1 MNDRERGT
9 HVDDVTTAPTTRA
22 VAEVLAHVLGGPLD
36 RFGPDTELFGRLPE
50 LDSLALVEL
59 ITASEDRFG
68 FEFDEEDITFA
79 VFATVQSLA
88 SHIDSCTARP

>member
-1 MNDRERGT
+1 MN
-9 HVDDVTTAPTTRA
+9 DVTTTQTAGA
-22 VAEVLAHVLGGPLD
+22 VAEVLAEILGGPVD

-59 ITASEDRFG
+59 ITVSEERFG
-68 FEFDEEDITFA
+68 FEFDEEDITGA

-88 SHIDSCTARP
+88 SHIDHCTARS